1 MNTWAHTIAHRLKQ
15 RDLIETSFTTIID
28 SHTRLQRRNEQLE
41 KRLVLISQSDGNAG
55 QDTALKQQ
63 NNELKEQL
71 SKLQT
76 DLLQKYK
83 TEAQNSSSALTAN
96 QQAQA
101 TQNQLKII
109 QLELAQRSQAF
120 QLSEERTK
128 ELEIN
133 MKEQEARL
141 ILYQDEL
148 KRLRQTREN
157 SDKKVNELTRDN
169 QMLLQRMLDD
179 KQRLGEE
186 LNRMNTLY
194 ERLRTQAGGGSNSS
208 SNTNTTN
215 SGSGNSNSNGNTNSA
230 SKERTRNGNDG
241 TGGGN
246 GGVRSTLPK
255 EAKMWTK
262 AHETKVNGIV
272 CSPDGS
278 SFATC
283 SDDGTVKLFQTTTL
297 TNGASGQLI
306 QSRSNKSPVVCID
319 WISNYIIGGSTDR
332 IATLWDVRTEREHV
346 RLSGHKGKI
355 LCCKFVNQTAK
366 HVVTGSAD
374 ASIRLWDTRQ
384 GFTTRTIGC
393 SSVCNAID
401 VSADGYT
408 CISGHLDGVVRTW
421 DLRNGKNV
429 HEIRGIH
436 EMAVTSV
443 KFSPSSAS
451 ASLLLTLSRE
461 NKLRIFDGMTW
472 ESKNCIGGVD
482 DDNASNFTVGATTTK
497 AVFSS
502 DALYCT
508 AGSANGTV
516 MIWDVTSGKIL
527 SKLNKHQSIVT
538 GIAWRQDG
546 RLVFSVDQRG
556 YVVVWA

>member
-1 MNTWAHTIAHRLKQ
+1 LKQ

-208 SNTNTTN
+208 SSSSTT
-215 SGSGNSNSNGNTNSA
+215 
-230 SKERTRNGNDG
+230 
-241 TGGGN
+241 
-246 GGVRSTLPK
+246 
-255 EAKMWTK
+255 
-262 AHETKVNGIV
+262 
-272 CSPDGS
+272 
-278 SFATC
+278 
-283 SDDGTVKLFQTTTL
+283 
-297 TNGASGQLI
+297 
-306 QSRSNKSPVVCID
+306 
-319 WISNYIIGGSTDR
+319 
-332 IATLWDVRTEREHV
+332 
-346 RLSGHKGKI
+346 
-355 LCCKFVNQTAK
+355 
-366 HVVTGSAD
+366 
-374 ASIRLWDTRQ
+374 
-384 GFTTRTIGC
+384 
-393 SSVCNAID
+393 
-401 VSADGYT
+401 
-408 CISGHLDGVVRTW
+408 
-421 DLRNGKNV
+421 
-429 HEIRGIH
+429 
-436 EMAVTSV
+436 
-443 KFSPSSAS
+443 
-451 ASLLLTLSRE
+451 
-461 NKLRIFDGMTW
+461 
-472 ESKNCIGGVD
+472 
-482 DDNASNFTVGATTTK
+482 
-497 AVFSS
+497 
-502 DALYCT
+502 
-508 AGSANGTV
+508 
-516 MIWDVTSGKIL
+516 
-527 SKLNKHQSIVT
+527 
-538 GIAWRQDG
+538 
-546 RLVFSVDQRG
+546 
-556 YVVVWA
+556 